1 MSTAYIPDRPIAFHR
16 EYARL
21 GAGVAGALLL
31 SQMIHYSR
39 TAGADADAWI
49 HATADQLEEETGLSR
64 REQETA
70 RKRLKSLGILEER
83 KQGIPCRTFYRVN
96 IVAIVQALST
106 SKQEG
111 SA

>member
-21 GAGVAGALLL
+21 GAGITGALLL
-31 SQMIHYSR
+31 SQMIHYTR
-39 TAGADADAWI
+39 AAGADTWI
-49 HATADQLEEETGLSR
+49 HKTVEQLEEETGLSR
-64 REQETA
+64 HEQETA
-70 RKRLKSLGILEER
+70 RKRLKSLGILEEK

-96 IVAIVQALST
+96 IKAVAQALSA